1 MSQNSSQSKVYVVFL
16 LIVLGIFIFL
26 TVIFYRSSIE
36 RRLPKLQ
43 SSDYTSAMRGSI
55 LSQDG
60 FSLASSQKLFK
71 AMVDTRN
78 IDPNKKELFIK
89 LYTLYS
95 GDDPKRIRKIL
106 AKKGL
111 VTLSYEID
119 AKGAAYLKELARKLY
134 RNKVFIA
141 YQDPKTGIVST
152 QGMSIIESGERRIYM
167 ASDALTPAIGY
178 IKKIEIDG
186 ITKVEGV
193 KGIEKVY
200 DNLLSSTQDELT
212 KGPRDLANTIILS
225 KDAELSRRIDGYNVV
240 LNIPLKLQKT
250 LEKMALSK
258 MNDLMAKEVVI
269 GIMEAKSG
277 AVVSLVST
285 SRYNPSNITKKD
297 YQALNS
303 TASEYAYEMGSVMK
317 PFIFALLLKAGK
329 IDPLEII
336 NVYGGKYKLGKRTI
350 TDSHKNDTLSAQD
363 VIVESSNVGMIQI
376 VDRLSEFELYNGLLE
391 FGFSKKSGID
401 LSYEQ
406 VGNMP
411 SISKLK
417 NKVYKS
423 TLSYGYGVQATFIQ
437 LLSAYNAITNDGVMV
452 TPRIA
457 SHLEKD
463 SKTYKYKEQ
472 EFTQIL
478 SKAQAQKM
486 KDILIKVVE
495 SPNGT
500 ARRTQIPGLIIGGKT
515 GTAHIA
521 TSGGYSDKRYNANFF
536 GFVRDAKGK
545 EYTIGVLVRE
555 PMKPYPY
562 YYASWS
568 ALPIFRSTI
577 ELMVENGY
585 LTPAKLD
592 PKAIKAINA
601 IFFFFFFIW
610 SNFRYYSTSKRI

>member
-95 GDDPKRIRKIL
+95 GDDPKKIRKIL

-240 LNIPLKLQKT
+240 LNIPLKLQKI
-250 LEKMALSK
+250 LEKMAVAK
-258 MNDLMAKEVVI
+258 MNELIAKEVII
-269 GIMEAKSG
+269 GVMEAKSG
-277 AVVSLVST
+277 AIISLVST
-285 SRYNPSNITKKD
+285 SRYNPSSITKKD
-297 YQALNS
+297 YQSLNS

-329 IDPLEII
+329 INPLEII

-391 FGFSKKSGID
+391 FGFSQKSGID

-406 VGNMP
+406 VGNIP

-500 ARRTQIPGLIIGGKT
+500 AKRTQIPGLIIGGKT

-601 IFFFFFFIW
+601 KEGKNINVILD
-610 SNFRYYSTSKRI
+610 

>member
-95 GDDPKRIRKIL
+95 GDDPKKIRKIL

-111 VTLSYEID
+111 ATLSYEID

-240 LNIPLKLQKT
+240 LNIPLKLQKI
-250 LEKMALSK
+250 LEKMAVAK
-258 MNDLMAKEVVI
+258 MNELIAKEVII
-269 GIMEAKSG
+269 GVMEAKSG
-277 AVVSLVST
+277 AIISLVST
-285 SRYNPSNITKKD
+285 SRYNPSSITKKD
-297 YQALNS
+297 YQSLNS

-391 FGFSKKSGID
+391 FGFSQKSGID

-406 VGNMP
+406 VGNIP

-601 IFFFFFFIW
+601 KEGKNINVILD
-610 SNFRYYSTSKRI
+610 

>member
-250 LEKMALSK
+250 LEKMALTK
-258 MNDLMAKEVVI
+258 MNDLM
-269 GIMEAKSG
+269 

-285 SRYNPSNITKKD
+285 SRYNPSNSTKKD

-601 IFFFFFFIW
+601 KEGKNINVILD
-610 SNFRYYSTSKRI
+610 

>member
-95 GDDPKRIRKIL
+95 GDDPKKIRKIL

-240 LNIPLKLQKT
+240 LNIPLKLQKI
-250 LEKMALSK
+250 LEKMALTK

-592 PKAIKAINA
+592 PKAIKAINTKEGKN
-601 IFFFFFFIW
+601 INVILD
-610 SNFRYYSTSKRI
+610 

>member
-95 GDDPKRIRKIL
+95 GDDPKKIRKIL

-240 LNIPLKLQKT
+240 LNIPLKLQKI
-250 LEKMALSK
+250 LEKMATAK
-258 MNDLMAKEVVI
+258 MNELIAKEVII
-269 GIMEAKSG
+269 GVMEAKSG
-277 AVVSLVST
+277 AIISLVST
-285 SRYNPSNITKKD
+285 SRYNPSSITKKD
-297 YQALNS
+297 YQSLNS

-391 FGFSKKSGID
+391 FGFSQKSGID

-406 VGNMP
+406 VGNIP

-472 EFTQIL
+472 ELTQIL

-500 ARRTQIPGLIIGGKT
+500 AKRTQIPGLIIGGKT

-592 PKAIKAINA
+592 PKAINAKEGKNINV
-601 IFFFFFFIW
+601 ILD
-610 SNFRYYSTSKRI
+610 

>member
-95 GDDPKRIRKIL
+95 GDDPKKIRKIL

-240 LNIPLKLQKT
+240 LNIPLKLQKI
-250 LEKMALSK
+250 LEKMATAK
-258 MNDLMAKEVVI
+258 MNELIAKEVII
-269 GIMEAKSG
+269 GVMEAKSG
-277 AVVSLVST
+277 AIISLVST
-285 SRYNPSNITKKD
+285 SRYNPSSITKKD
-297 YQALNS
+297 YQSLNS

-391 FGFSKKSGID
+391 FGFSQKSGID

-406 VGNMP
+406 VGNIP

-486 KDILIKVVE
+486 KNILIKVVE

-500 ARRTQIPGLIIGGKT
+500 AKRTQIPGLIIGGKT

-592 PKAIKAINA
+592 PKAVKAINA
-601 IFFFFFFIW
+601 KEDKNINVILD
-610 SNFRYYSTSKRI
+610 

>member
-16 LIVLGIFIFL
+16 LIILGIFIFL

-95 GDDPKRIRKIL
+95 GDDPKKIRKIL

-240 LNIPLKLQKT
+240 LNIPLKLQKI
-250 LEKMALSK
+250 LEKMAVAK
-258 MNDLMAKEVVI
+258 MNELIAKEVII
-269 GIMEAKSG
+269 GVMEAKSG
-277 AVVSLVST
+277 AIISLVST
-285 SRYNPSNITKKD
+285 SRYNPSSITKKD
-297 YQALNS
+297 YQSLNS

-391 FGFSKKSGID
+391 FGFSQKSGID

-406 VGNMP
+406 VGNIP

-500 ARRTQIPGLIIGGKT
+500 AKRTQIPGLIIGGKT

-592 PKAIKAINA
+592 PKAIKAINTKEGKN
-601 IFFFFFFIW
+601 INVILD
-610 SNFRYYSTSKRI
+610 

>member
-1 MSQNSSQSKVYVVFL
+1 MSQNSSKSNVYVVFAFVIL
-16 LIVLGIFIFL
+16 AIFIFL
-26 TVIFYRSSIE
+26 VVVFYRSSIE
-36 RRLPKLQ
+36 RKLPKLQ
-43 SSDYTSAMRGSI
+43 SSDYTSALRGSI
-55 LSQDG
+55 LSKDG

-95 GDDPKRIRKIL
+95 GDDPKKIRKIL
-106 AKKGL
+106 SKKGL

-141 YQDPKTGIVST
+141 YQDPKTGLVST
-152 QGMSIIESGERRIYM
+152 QGMSIVESGQKRLYM
-167 ASDALTPAIGY
+167 AKDALTPTIGY
-178 IKKIEIDG
+178 IKKIEING

-200 DNLLSSTQDELT
+200 ESLLSSTQDELT

-240 LNIPLKLQKT
+240 LNIPLKLQKI
-250 LEKMALSK
+250 LEKMAVNK
-258 MNDLMAKEVVI
+258 MNELIAKEVVI
-269 GIMEAKSG
+269 GVMEAKTGS
-277 AVVSLVST
+277 VISLVST

-317 PFIFALLLKAGK
+317 PFIFALLLKADK
-329 IDPLEII
+329 IDPLETI
-336 NVYGGKYKLGKRTI
+336 NVYGGKYKLGKRVI

-363 VIVESSNVGMIQI
+363 IIVESSNVGMIQI
-376 VDRLSEFELYNGLLE
+376 VDRLNEFELYNGLLD
-391 FGFSKKSGID
+391 FGFSRKSGID

-406 VGNMP
+406 VGTLP

-437 LLSAYNAITNDGVMV
+437 LLSAYNAITNDGVMI
-452 TPRIA
+452 TPRIV

-463 SKTYKYKEQ
+463 
-472 EFTQIL
+472 
-478 SKAQAQKM
+478 QKNT
-486 KDILIKVVE
+486 D
-495 SPNGT
+495 
-500 ARRTQIPGLIIGGKT
+500 
-515 GTAHIA
+515 
-521 TSGGYSDKRYNANFF
+521 
-536 GFVRDAKGK
+536 
-545 EYTIGVLVRE
+545 
-555 PMKPYPY
+555 
-562 YYASWS
+562 
-568 ALPIFRSTI
+568 
-577 ELMVENGY
+577 
-585 LTPAKLD
+585 
-592 PKAIKAINA
+592 
-601 IFFFFFFIW
+601 
-610 SNFRYYSTSKRI
+610 

>member
-95 GDDPKRIRKIL
+95 GDDPKKIRKIL

-250 LEKMALSK
+250 LEKMALTK

-601 IFFFFFFIW
+601 KEGKNINVILD
-610 SNFRYYSTSKRI
+610 

>member
-95 GDDPKRIRKIL
+95 GDDPKKIRKIL

-601 IFFFFFFIW
+601 KE
-610 SNFRYYSTSKRI
+610 SKNTNVILD

>member
-95 GDDPKRIRKIL
+95 GDDPKKIRKIL

-240 LNIPLKLQKT
+240 LNIPLKLQKI
-250 LEKMALSK
+250 LEKMAVAK
-258 MNDLMAKEVVI
+258 MNELIAKEVII
-269 GIMEAKSG
+269 GVMEAKSG
-277 AVVSLVST
+277 AIISLVST
-285 SRYNPSNITKKD
+285 SRYNPSSITKKD
-297 YQALNS
+297 YQSLNS

-391 FGFSKKSGID
+391 FGFSQKSGID

-406 VGNMP
+406 VGNIP

-500 ARRTQIPGLIIGGKT
+500 AKRTQIPGLIIGGKT

-592 PKAIKAINA
+592 PKAVKAINA
-601 IFFFFFFIW
+601 KEGKNINVILD
-610 SNFRYYSTSKRI
+610 

>member
-95 GDDPKRIRKIL
+95 GDDPKKIRKIL

-240 LNIPLKLQKT
+240 LNIPLKLQKI
-250 LEKMALSK
+250 LEKMAVAK
-258 MNDLMAKEVVI
+258 MNELIAKEVII
-269 GIMEAKSG
+269 GVMEAKSG
-277 AVVSLVST
+277 AIISLVST
-285 SRYNPSNITKKD
+285 SRYNPSSITKKD
-297 YQALNS
+297 YQSLNS

-391 FGFSKKSGID
+391 FGFSQKSGID

-406 VGNMP
+406 VGNIP

-486 KDILIKVVE
+486 KEILIKVVE

-592 PKAIKAINA
+592 PKAIKAINTKEGKN
-601 IFFFFFFIW
+601 INVILD
-610 SNFRYYSTSKRI
+610 

>member
-36 RRLPKLQ
+36 RHLPKLQ

-95 GDDPKRIRKIL
+95 GDDSKKIRKIL

-152 QGMSIIESGERRIYM
+152 QGMSIVESGERRIYM

-250 LEKMALSK
+250 LEKMALAK

-601 IFFFFFFIW
+601 KE
-610 SNFRYYSTSKRI
+610 SKNINVILD

>member
-240 LNIPLKLQKT
+240 LNIPLKLQKI
-250 LEKMALSK
+250 LEKMALTK

-585 LTPAKLD
+585 LAPAKLD

-601 IFFFFFFIW
+601 KEGKNINVILD
-610 SNFRYYSTSKRI
+610 

>member
-1 MSQNSSQSKVYVVFL
+1 MNQNSSQSKVYIVFI
-16 LIVLGIFIFL
+16 LIILGISIFL

-95 GDDPKRIRKIL
+95 GDDPKKIRKIL
-106 AKKGL
+106 NKKGL

-152 QGMSIIESGERRIYM
+152 QGMSIVESGEKRLYM
-167 ASDALTPAIGY
+167 ASDALTPTIGY
-178 IKKIEIDG
+178 IKKIEING

-240 LNIPLKLQKT
+240 LNIPLKLQKI
-250 LEKMALSK
+250 LEKMATAK
-258 MNDLMAKEVVI
+258 MNELIAKEVII
-269 GIMEAKSG
+269 GVMEAKTG
-277 AVVSLVST
+277 AIISLVST
-285 SRYNPSNITKKD
+285 SRYNPSSITKKD
-297 YQALNS
+297 YQSLNS

-336 NVYGGKYKLGKRTI
+336 NVYGGKYKLGKRVI

-376 VDRLSEFELYNGLLE
+376 VDRLNEFEIYNGLLD
-391 FGFSKKSGID
+391 FGFSRKTGID

-423 TLSYGYGVQATFIQ
+423 TISYGYGLQATFIQ
-437 LLSAYNAITNDGVMV
+437 LLSAYNAITNDGVMI

-457 SHLEKD
+457 NHLEKN

-472 EFTQIL
+472 ERTQVL
-478 SKAQAQKM
+478 PKSSAQKM
-486 KDILIKVVE
+486 KEILVKVVE

-500 ARRTQIPGLIIGGKT
+500 AKRTKIPGLIIGGKT

-521 TSGGYSDKRYNANFF
+521 ASGGYSDKRYNANFF
-536 GFVRDAKGK
+536 GFVRDKNGK

-568 ALPIFRSTI
+568 ALPIFKSTV
-577 ELMVENGY
+577 ELMIENGY
-585 LTPAKLD
+585 LTPAKVETKQTKNKDTDIILD
-592 PKAIKAINA
+592 
-601 IFFFFFFIW
+601 
-610 SNFRYYSTSKRI
+610 

>member
-200 DNLLSSTQDELT
+200 DDLLSSTQDELT

-225 KDAELSRRIDGYNVV
+225 KDAKLSRRIDGYNVV

-250 LEKMALSK
+250 LEKMALTK

-601 IFFFFFFIW
+601 KEGKNINVILD
-610 SNFRYYSTSKRI
+610 

>member
-16 LIVLGIFIFL
+16 LIVLGILIFL

-95 GDDPKRIRKIL
+95 GDDPKKIRKIL

-240 LNIPLKLQKT
+240 LNIPLKLQKI
-250 LEKMALSK
+250 LEKMAVAK
-258 MNDLMAKEVVI
+258 MNELIAKEVII
-269 GIMEAKSG
+269 GVMEAKSG
-277 AVVSLVST
+277 AIISLVST
-285 SRYNPSNITKKD
+285 SRYNPSSITKKD
-297 YQALNS
+297 YQSLNS

-391 FGFSKKSGID
+391 FGFSQKSGID

-406 VGNMP
+406 VGNIP

-500 ARRTQIPGLIIGGKT
+500 AKRTQIPGLIIGGKT

-592 PKAIKAINA
+592 SKAIKAINA
-601 IFFFFFFIW
+601 KE
-610 SNFRYYSTSKRI
+610 SKNINVILD

>member
-592 PKAIKAINA
+592 PKAIKAINVKEGKN
-601 IFFFFFFIW
+601 INVILD
-610 SNFRYYSTSKRI
+610 

>member
-1 MSQNSSQSKVYVVFL
+1 
-16 LIVLGIFIFL
+16 
-26 TVIFYRSSIE
+26 
-36 RRLPKLQ
+36 
-43 SSDYTSAMRGSI
+43 
-55 LSQDG
+55 
-60 FSLASSQKLFK
+60 
-71 AMVDTRN
+71 
-78 IDPNKKELFIK
+78 
-89 LYTLYS
+89 
-95 GDDPKRIRKIL
+95 
-106 AKKGL
+106 
-111 VTLSYEID
+111 
-119 AKGAAYLKELARKLY
+119 
-134 RNKVFIA
+134 
-141 YQDPKTGIVST
+141 
-152 QGMSIIESGERRIYM
+152 MSIVESGERRIYM

-250 LEKMALSK
+250 LEKMALAK

-601 IFFFFFFIW
+601 KEGKNINVILD
-610 SNFRYYSTSKRI
+610 

>member
-95 GDDPKRIRKIL
+95 GDDPKKIRKIL

-240 LNIPLKLQKT
+240 LNIPLKLQKI
-250 LEKMALSK
+250 LEKMATAK
-258 MNDLMAKEVVI
+258 MNELIAKEVII
-269 GIMEAKSG
+269 GVMEAKSG
-277 AVVSLVST
+277 AIISLVST
-285 SRYNPSNITKKD
+285 SRYNPSSITKKD
-297 YQALNS
+297 YQSLNS

-391 FGFSKKSGID
+391 FGFSQKSGID

-406 VGNMP
+406 VGNIP

-500 ARRTQIPGLIIGGKT
+500 AKRTQIPGLIIGGKT

-601 IFFFFFFIW
+601 KEGKNINVILD
-610 SNFRYYSTSKRI
+610 

>member
-16 LIVLGIFIFL
+16 LIILGIFIFL

-95 GDDPKRIRKIL
+95 GDDPKKIRKIL

-152 QGMSIIESGERRIYM
+152 QGMSIVESGERRIYM

-240 LNIPLKLQKT
+240 LNIPLKLQKI
-250 LEKMALSK
+250 LEKMAVAK
-258 MNDLMAKEVVI
+258 MNELIAKEVII
-269 GIMEAKSG
+269 GVMEAKSG
-277 AVVSLVST
+277 AIISLVST
-285 SRYNPSNITKKD
+285 SRYNPSSITKKD
-297 YQALNS
+297 YQSLNS

-391 FGFSKKSGID
+391 FGFSQKSGID

-406 VGNMP
+406 VGNIP

-500 ARRTQIPGLIIGGKT
+500 AKRTQIPGLIIGGKT

-601 IFFFFFFIW
+601 KEGKNINVILD
-610 SNFRYYSTSKRI
+610 

>member
-95 GDDPKRIRKIL
+95 GDDPKKIRKIL

-240 LNIPLKLQKT
+240 LNIPLKLQKI
-250 LEKMALSK
+250 LEKMAVAK
-258 MNDLMAKEVVI
+258 MNELIAKEVII
-269 GIMEAKSG
+269 GVMEAKSG
-277 AVVSLVST
+277 AIISLVST
-285 SRYNPSNITKKD
+285 SRYNPSSITKKD
-297 YQALNS
+297 YQSLNS

-391 FGFSKKSGID
+391 FGFSQKSGID

-406 VGNMP
+406 VGNIP

-500 ARRTQIPGLIIGGKT
+500 AKRTQIPGLIIGGKT

-592 PKAIKAINA
+592 SKAIKAIN
-601 IFFFFFFIW
+601 
-610 SNFRYYSTSKRI
+610 TKESKNINVILD

>member
-1 MSQNSSQSKVYVVFL
+1 MSQNSSQSKVYIVFL

-95 GDDPKRIRKIL
+95 GDDPKKIRKIL
-106 AKKGL
+106 TKKGL

-250 LEKMALSK
+250 LEKMALAK
-258 MNDLMAKEVVI
+258 MNDLIAKEVVI
-269 GIMEAKSG
+269 GVMEAKSG
-277 AVVSLVST
+277 AIVSLVST

-350 TDSHKNDTLSAQD
+350 TDSHKNETLSAQD

-406 VGNMP
+406 IGNMP

-423 TLSYGYGVQATFIQ
+423 TLSYGYGVQATFMQ

-463 SKTYKYKEQ
+463 SKTYKYKDQ
-472 EFTQIL
+472 EFAQVL
-478 SKAQAQKM
+478 SKSQAQMM

-500 ARRTQIPGLIIGGKT
+500 AKRTRIPGLVIGGKT

-601 IFFFFFFIW
+601 KEGKNTNVILD
-610 SNFRYYSTSKRI
+610 

>member
-95 GDDPKRIRKIL
+95 GDDPKKIRKIL

-240 LNIPLKLQKT
+240 LNIPLKLQKI
-250 LEKMALSK
+250 LEKMAVAK
-258 MNDLMAKEVVI
+258 MNELIAKEVII
-269 GIMEAKSG
+269 GVMEAKSG
-277 AVVSLVST
+277 AIISLVST
-285 SRYNPSNITKKD
+285 SRYNPSSITKKD
-297 YQALNS
+297 YQSLNS

-391 FGFSKKSGID
+391 FGFSQKSGID

-406 VGNMP
+406 VGNIP

-500 ARRTQIPGLIIGGKT
+500 AKRTQIPGLIIGGKT

-536 GFVRDAKGK
+536 GFVRDSKGK

-601 IFFFFFFIW
+601 KEGKNINVILD
-610 SNFRYYSTSKRI
+610 

>member
-95 GDDPKRIRKIL
+95 GDDPKKIRKIL

-240 LNIPLKLQKT
+240 LNIPLKLQKI
-250 LEKMALSK
+250 LEKMALTK

-500 ARRTQIPGLIIGGKT
+500 AKRTQIPGLIIGGKT

-592 PKAIKAINA
+592 PKAIKAINTKEGKN
-601 IFFFFFFIW
+601 INVILD
-610 SNFRYYSTSKRI
+610 

>member
-95 GDDPKRIRKIL
+95 GDDPKKIRKIL

-240 LNIPLKLQKT
+240 LNIPLKLQKI
-250 LEKMALSK
+250 LEKMALTK

-601 IFFFFFFIW
+601 KEGKNINVILD
-610 SNFRYYSTSKRI
+610 

>member
-95 GDDPKRIRKIL
+95 GDDPKKIRKIL

-250 LEKMALSK
+250 LEKMALAK

-601 IFFFFFFIW
+601 KEGKNINVILD
-610 SNFRYYSTSKRI
+610 